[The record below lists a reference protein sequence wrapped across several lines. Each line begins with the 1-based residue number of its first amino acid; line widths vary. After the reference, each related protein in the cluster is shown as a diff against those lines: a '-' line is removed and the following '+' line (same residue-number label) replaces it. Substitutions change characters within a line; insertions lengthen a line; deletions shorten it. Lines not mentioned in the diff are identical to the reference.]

1 MKNLFFSCLLLLALP
16 IFSFAQGTISG
27 TVLDEKYAEPL
38 IGANVV
44 VEGTATGT
52 STDFDGKYQFSLA
65 AGTYNIVVSYIGY
78 QDKVYPDV
86 VITDGEVTYLDAA
99 ISDEAVD
106 MALDVVV
113 KSKRIN
119 RSENALLM
127 LQKKADKI
135 QDAISSQEMSRF
147 AVSDAA
153 GAMKKVTGA
162 TITGG
167 KYIYIRGLGDRY
179 SLTQLNG
186 LIIPSAD
193 PYRNGAQL
201 DLIPSNLLENIVTAK
216 TFTPDQPGTFTGGNV
231 DIRTKSFPEQF
242 SLSFSVSSAFNSQN
256 NGISNFLTHSGGSND
271 YWGFDDG
278 NRTAPDLSD
287 PKVQAVLGY
296 GINSARLTRDIF
308 YRSIVE
314 PTGVFDSNEDY
325 AATVDRLANSFNTEF
340 TPDES
345 SVPVNHGFGVSFG
358 NQFSAGSNLLGVIA
372 SASFKKEY
380 NHLGGFQTANWI
392 LEDTNTGVLWNQGDY
407 EETNSTESAT
417 VNGMVG
423 LAYKIGSSTTLKLN
437 TIYNHSTDK
446 TTRFIEGERPDN
458 LIDPLL
464 LQGRALS
471 FREREMVNVQLGG
484 EHVLA
489 AANNLKIEWKA
500 SQASSSQLEPDTR
513 FFENDFNT
521 QTGQASIPAS
531 DVQVPFHFF
540 RNLEDEQRDAKLDI
554 TIPFSNKPGN
564 KIKFGGLYTKK
575 ERVFN
580 ENRYQLELQAG
591 VGSAFSGDPDVY
603 LSDANYGLI
612 ENSPTQIGV
621 YVVDQSLARNN
632 YVGSDEVLG
641 FYGMV
646 NYGFT
651 ERLKFTGGVRYE
663 KTDLFVESGDEN
675 AEIGRIDV
683 QDILPAANLNYNL
696 TENMNLRASFAQ
708 TLARPNMR
716 EIAPFEAFDP
726 LQKLTYF
733 GNPTLNRTQVD
744 NYDLRWEWFMK
755 PGELFA
761 VSGYY
766 KSFTDPI
773 TQVFRR
779 APNPE
784 IQFVNVEGATLL
796 GIEFE
801 LRKSLDF
808 ISPALKDFKFSTN
821 FSLIESKT
829 DVFVQD
835 GLENLEPADRPFEGQ
850 SPFILNASLIYS
862 NIDKGIDA
870 TLSLNSIGDRLE
882 IIGREGNPDLY
893 NRGRNQLDFS
903 FIKKFGNLNV
913 KVTAQNLL
921 DAKYE
926 RSSTYLGTDYV
937 YSLFNRGRTFGLGLS
952 YTIK

>member
-1 MKNLFFSCLLLLALP
+1 MKNLFFSCLILFVLP
-16 IFSFAQGTISG
+16 FAAFAQGTISG

-44 VEGTATGT
+44 VEGTSTGT
-52 STDFDGKYQFSLA
+52 STDFDGKYQFSLD

-99 ISDEAVD
+99 ISDSAVE

-113 KSKRIN
+113 KAKVIN

-135 QDAISSQEMSRF
+135 QDAISSQEMTRF

-153 GAMKKVTGA
+153 GAMKKVSGA
-162 TITGG
+162 TVTGG

-201 DLIPSNLLENIVTAK
+201 DLIPANLLENIVTAK

-242 SLSFSVSSAFNSQN
+242 SLKFSVSSAFNSQN
-256 NGISNFLTHSGGSND
+256 NGNSNFLTHSGGSND
-271 YWGFDDG
+271 YWGYDDG
-278 NRTAPDLSD
+278 GRAAPDLTD
-287 PKVQAVLGY
+287 PKIQAVLGY

-308 YRSIVE
+308 YRGVVE

-340 TPDES
+340 TPDETTA
-345 SVPVNHGFGVSFG
+345 PVDHGFGVSFG
-358 NQFSAGSNLLGVIA
+358 NQFGVGSNKLGVIA
-372 SASFKKEY
+372 SANFKKEY

-392 LEDTNTGVLWNQGDY
+392 LDNTATGVLFNQGDY
-407 EETNSTESAT
+407 EETNSTETAT

-423 LAYKIGSSTTLKLN
+423 LAYKIGSGTTLKLN

-446 TTRFIEGERPDN
+446 TSRYVFGERPDN
-458 LIDPLL
+458 LVAPIFLE
-464 LQGRALS
+464 GRALS
-471 FREREMVNVQLGG
+471 FREREMLNVQLGG

-489 AANNLKIEWKA
+489 GANNIKIEWKA
-500 SQASSSQLEPDTR
+500 SQANSSQLEPDTR

-540 RNLEDEQRDAKLDI
+540 RNLDDEQRDAKLDI
-554 TIPFSNKPGN
+554 TIPFTSKPGN
-564 KIKFGGLYTKK
+564 KIKVGGLYTRKD
-575 ERVFN
+575 RVFN
-580 ENRYQLELQAG
+580 ESRYQVELQQG
-591 VGSAFSGDPDVY
+591 VGQDFTGSPDEY

-621 YVVDQSLARNN
+621 YVIDQSLARNN
-632 YVGSDEVLG
+632 YTGTDEVLG
-641 FYGMV
+641 IYGMIS
-646 NYGFT
+646 YGLT
-651 ERLKFTGGVRYE
+651 DRLKFNGGVRYE

-675 AEIGRIDV
+675 AAAGRIDV
-683 QDILPAANLNYNL
+683 QDILPAGNLNFNL
-696 TENMNLRASFAQ
+696 TENMNLRASFSQ

-716 EIAPFEAFDP
+716 EIAPFEAYDP

-733 GNPTLNRTQVD
+733 GNPDLKRTQVD
-744 NYDLRWEWFMK
+744 NYDLRWEWFNK
-755 PGELFA
+755 PGELLA

-773 TQVFRR
+773 TLFFRR

-784 IQFVNVEGATLL
+784 IQFTNVDQASLL
-796 GIEFE
+796 GLEIEF
-801 LRKSLDF
+801 RKSLDF
-808 ISPALKDFKFSTN
+808 IAPALKDFKFSTN
-821 FSLIESKT
+821 LSLIDSKS
-829 DVFVQD
+829 DVLVQE
-835 GLENLEPADRPFEGQ
+835 GLEDLEPADRPFEGQ

-862 NIDKGIDA
+862 NLDKGIDA

-903 FIKKFGNLNV
+903 FVKKFGDFNV
-913 KVTAQNLL
+913 RVTARNLL

-937 YSLFNRGRTFGLGLS
+937 YSLFNTGRTFGLGLS